1 MDDEHNDNPSDNP
14 VEQKSTAPATVLEIA
29 IAQLRERSLAGR
41 ETGYREF
48 WSRAREILEQ
58 FKTLKP
64 LAPADRQR
72 LWELYREVCDA
83 VHSRQVEERHSLREE
98 SQTKRAVL
106 ETQIAEARG
115 LLTTE
120 AKFGAVTR
128 ARDLLTA
135 AMQQMKS
142 HTEAIP
148 REGSTENQDG
158 GHPVRLL
165 KDDREAVWIQWQE
178 VRGML
183 AEIQLKW
190 QNQFQ
195 ARASGLK
202 ESAENGEPAG
212 ILKKVRELQQEIF
225 KVGLSREQREALRRT
240 LNEAWKIAIN
250 RLQVIREERRARHAE
265 WKSRMQENLRRWN
278 EQVVRREKTL
288 EHLRGQIEKLEGM
301 LETARSDDHAER
313 VRGWISETET
323 KLRNTEETLVG
334 LREKIASVHTKLKR
348 G

>member
-1 MDDEHNDNPSDNP
+1 MDDEHNDNPSDIP
-14 VEQKSTAPATVLEIA
+14 VEQKSTAPVTLLEEA
-29 IAQLRERSLAGR
+29 IEQLRERSVTVK

-48 WSRAREILEQ
+48 WSSAREILER

-72 LWELYREVCDA
+72 LWEVYREVCDA

-98 SQTKRAVL
+98 SQAKRGVL
-106 ETQIAEARG
+106 EAQITEARG
-115 LLTTE
+115 FLTSE
-120 AKFGAVTR
+120 AEFGAVTR
-128 ARDLLTA
+128 ARDLLMA

-148 REGSTENQDG
+148 RESAMENQDG
-158 GHPVRLL
+158 THPVRLL
-165 KDDREAVWIQWQE
+165 KDDREAVWKQWQE

-190 QNQFQ
+190 QREFQ
-195 ARASGLK
+195 ARAIGLK

-212 ILKKVRELQQEIF
+212 ILKQIRELQQEIF
-225 KVGLSREQREALRRT
+225 KVGLSRDQREALRGT
-240 LNEAWKIAIN
+240 LNDAWKIAIN
-250 RLQVIREERRARHAE
+250 RLQVLREERRTRHAE
-265 WKSRMQENLRRWN
+265 WKTRMQENLRRWN
-278 EQVVRREKTL
+278 EQVERREKTL

-313 VRGWISETET
+313 VRGWMSETET
-323 KLRNTEETLVG
+323 KLRNAEETLVS
-334 LREKIASVHTKLKR
+334 LREKIASVHAKLKR

>member
-1 MDDEHNDNPSDNP
+1 MDHEQNDNPSDKP
-14 VEQKSTAPATVLEIA
+14 VEQPSTAPAHLLGEA
-29 IAQLRERSLAGR
+29 IEQLRERSLAVK
-41 ETGYREF
+41 ESGYREF
-48 WSRAREILEQ
+48 WSKARDILEQ

-83 VHSRQVEERHSLREE
+83 VHLRQVEERHSLREE
-98 SQTKRAVL
+98 SQTKRGVL
-106 ETQIAEARG
+106 EAQILEARG
-115 LLTTE
+115 LLTADTE
-120 AKFGAVTR
+120 FEAVTR
-128 ARDLLTA
+128 ARDILVSVLG
-135 AMQQMKS
+135 QMKS

-148 REGSTENQDG
+148 REGPQDG
-158 GHPVRLL
+158 HSSGHPVRLL
-165 KDDREAVWIQWQE
+165 KDDREAVWTQWQE

-195 ARASGLK
+195 ARASALK

-225 KVGLSREQREALRRT
+225 KVGLSREQRESLRGI
-240 LNEAWKIAIN
+240 LNDAWKIAIS
-250 RLQVIREERRARHAE
+250 RLQVLREERRTRHAE
-265 WKSRMQENLRRWN
+265 WKTRMQENLKRWSD
-278 EQVVRREKTL
+278 QVERREKTL
-288 EHLRGQIEKLEGM
+288 EHLRGQIEKLETM

-334 LREKIASVHTKLKR
+334 LREKIASVHAKLKR